1 MDEPQQDAPAA
12 PHADASAGVPSG
24 AVGSLARA
32 LDGRVPVHPPG
43 AARHT
48 ALAATVNLAVTQRPA
63 LVAAPATPQEVAD
76 VVRLAGEHGV
86 PVAVQGTGHGA
97 AAPLDGALL
106 LSTAALD
113 HLTVLPALG
122 TAHVGA
128 GLRWSQVVGAAGP
141 YGLAPVCGSAPS
153 VGAVGYLTGGGHGP
167 LARTLGVSSD
177 RVRAFD
183 VVTGDGVLRRATAT
197 DEPDLF
203 WGLRGGRG
211 ALGVVVAVDL
221 ELVDQPVLYAG
232 ALWSADVDRVV
243 HAWAAWAPGL
253 PPQATT
259 SLGVM
264 RLPPVPGVPEVLA
277 GRTTATV
284 RFAWT
289 GDAAEGAAALA
300 PLREVAAPLVDTV
313 GVIPYTAI
321 GSIHAD
327 PDAPMPVHDS
337 HLLLED
343 LGPEAVERLLELVGP
358 SSPCVQNVV
367 EVRHLGGAASRQPAV
382 PDAMPSRAAT
392 WSVFTVGVA
401 TPATAAAVAQDASRI
416 AAGLAPWMRPGG
428 LPNFTSGHGTGW
440 AERVYPAVTRARL
453 AEVSRRYDPDGVL
466 LAARPFRSA

>member
-1 MDEPQQDAPAA
+1 MDRPPRTDAR
-12 PHADASAGVPSG
+12 ADA
-24 AVGSLARA
+24 AVAALAAA
-32 LDGRVPVHPPG
+32 LAGRVPAHAPG
-43 AARHT
+43 TAEHAALST
-48 ALAATVNLAVTQRPA
+48 TTNLTVPQRPA
-63 LVAAPATPQEVAD
+63 LVAAPRSPQEVAD

-97 AAPLDGALL
+97 SAPLDGALL
-106 LSTAALD
+106 VSTAEFD
-113 HLTVLPALG
+113 HLTVLPARG

-128 GLRWSQVVGAAGP
+128 GLRWSRVVAAAAP
-141 YGLAPVCGSAPS
+141 YGLTPVCGSAPS

-183 VVTGDGVLRRATAT
+183 VVTGDGVLRRATPT

-221 ELVDQPVLYAG
+221 DLVDQPTLYG
-232 ALWSADVDRVV
+232 GSLWSADVEGTVQ
-243 HAWAAWAPGL
+243 AWAWWAPTL

-264 RLPPVPGVPEVLA
+264 RLPALPGVPEALA
-277 GRTTATV
+277 GRTTVTV

-289 GDAAEGAAALA
+289 GDADEGAAVLA
-300 PLREVAAPLVDTV
+300 PLRRVAAPLLDTV
-313 GVIPYTAI
+313 DVMPSTAI

-327 PDAPMPVHDS
+327 PDGAMPVHDS

-358 SSPCVQNVV
+358 ASSCVQNVV

-382 PDAMPSRAAT
+382 PDAVPSRAAT

-401 TPATAAAVAQDASRI
+401 TPAAARAVADDARRI
-416 AAGLAPWMRPGG
+416 ADGLGPWTRPGG
-428 LPNFTSGHGTGW
+428 LPNFTSGHGSAW

-453 AEVSRRYDPDGVL
+453 AEVSRRYDPGGVL
-466 LAARPFRSA
+466 LAGRPFHTR